1 MSESVGGEWSTESLF
16 CKARLYAEQ
25 MESFAS
31 SDWRFAFWSALT
43 LEFVG
48 RSALAHISPVLIAES
63 RNWQNLLH
71 ALGRETTDLK
81 ARRSIPT
88 EAVFDRLDKLL
99 PEFTP
104 EMKRFCIVHLQR
116 RNEELHSGAI
126 VFDALSTSDWL
137 PKFYWVCGALLG
149 SMDRKLSQLIED
161 PAATE
166 LIDSLQG
173 EAGVSVR
180 KSIENRAGVWEEM
193 TDEERSAASRQAE
206 IWASRRLG
214 HRVPC
219 PSCKCTALL
228 RGTPHGR
235 VHTEAND
242 EEVVQRQAYLPSSF
256 RCVACDLRIS
266 GYSKLMAC
274 GLGDSFTSTSVT
286 SPEEFYGLFT
296 EEDLEE
302 ARDVA
307 ARGYGEIYEPNF
319 ND

>member
-1 MSESVGGEWSTESLF
+1 MSESVGGEWSEESLF

-25 MESFAS
+25 MGSFAS
-31 SDWRFAFWSALT
+31 NDWQFAFWSALT

-48 RSALAHISPVLIAES
+48 RAALAHISPVLIAES

-71 ALGRETTDLK
+71 ALGRESTDLK

-88 EAVFDRLDKLL
+88 ESVFDRLGELL
-99 PEFTP
+99 LEFTP

-126 VFDALSTSDWL
+126 VFDVLSTSTWL
-137 PKFYWVCGALLG
+137 PKFYWACDALLK
-149 SMDRKLSQLIED
+149 SMDRDLSHLVED
-161 PAATE
+161 PAATD
-166 LIDSLQG
+166 LIDALLD
-173 EAGVSVR
+173 EAGASVR
-180 KSIENRAGVWEEM
+180 ESIANHAGVWEEM
-193 TDEERSAASRQAE
+193 TADERSTAARQAE
-206 IWASRRLG
+206 DWASRRLG

-219 PSCKCTALL
+219 PSCECAALL

-235 VHTEAND
+235 VLTEAND

-256 RCVACDLRIS
+256 RCVACNLRIA

-302 ARDVA
+302 ARDEA
-307 ARGYGEIYEPNF
+307 ARGYGDIYEPNF